1 MVENDK
7 MIISN
12 ATLKVIFK
20 QYAFAKKGKNLAG
33 FLQNMQKMTTI
44 IKNVYRA
51 QKWQNSLVHF

>member
-1 MVENDK
+1 MVENNK

-12 ATLKVIFK
+12 ETFCVIFK
-20 QYAFAKKGKNLAG
+20 QYAFAKKKGKNLAG

-51 QKWQNSLVHF
+51 QK

>member
-12 ATLKVIFK
+12 ETFKVIFK

-51 QKWQNSLVHF
+51 QK

>member
-1 MVENDK
+1 MSLKIKQGLVENAK
-7 MIISN
+7 IEKSN
-12 ATLKVIFK
+12 ATFCVIFK

-51 QKWQNSLVHF
+51 QK